1 MGSSGAC
8 NSPSTAFGG
17 GNGHAVSVKC
27 REKCKRI
34 RRKVA
39 GGGLRPSERWE
50 GETDRECP
58 GEGAATARVRRATPG
73 RERRE
78 AALLRRSR
86 ECLEKELK
94 RGARGKIRP

>member
-1 MGSSGAC
+1 MGSSEAC

-17 GNGHAVSVKC
+17 GFGHGVSVKC

-39 GGGLRPSERWE
+39 GGGLPPGGRGGE
-50 GETDRECP
+50 ETDRECP
-58 GEGAATARVRRATPG
+58 GEGAATARVRRAAPG

-94 RGARGKIRP
+94 GGARGKIRP